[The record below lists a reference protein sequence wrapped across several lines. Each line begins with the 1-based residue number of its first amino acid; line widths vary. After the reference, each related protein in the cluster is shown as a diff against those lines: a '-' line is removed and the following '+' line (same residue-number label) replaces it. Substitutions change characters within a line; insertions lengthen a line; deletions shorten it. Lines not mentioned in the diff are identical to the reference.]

1 MSELVY
7 AELLLERKEK
17 EPSLKEVT
25 QAVILAKNSRGLCLD
40 INKAYEGYVSLNE
53 LGRKDVS
60 EYEVGQKLDV
70 FVINKQIDG
79 FYKLSIKDVENA
91 QKWDELEKL
100 KDQNLELKITK
111 VVKSGV
117 EAEILVAGLI
127 GFIPFRYLD
136 TQHTVLS
143 DKDREKWS
151 GITLSGRIHE
161 LDKSKNKIILNN
173 RVIVEE
179 QREAKAEETLSRL
192 SLGQEIEGPIV
203 RITDFGV
210 FVDIGG
216 LDALVP
222 ASELSWRRFKKPS
235 EVAKVGDHIKA
246 KVFRIDVD
254 AKKVGLSVKQL
265 EPDPWTVVPEDIKI
279 GSKVS
284 GRVVTHAE
292 FGAFV
297 EVMPGVEALLHKSNM
312 KDDLMP
318 EIDQEVKA
326 IVVNLDLTKRR
337 MGISNTFEEESGAED
352 NQGETSQHDQGS
364 QNQDENDQE
373 NQEAIKIEEPT
384 KETLATNVNLAAEQP
399 KEDTTDKGDTESKE
413 LEYVK

>member
-1 MSELVY
+1 MSNLVY

-17 EPSLKEVT
+17 EPTVKEIT
-25 QAVILAKNSRGLCLD
+25 QAVVLSKNSRGLCLD
-40 INKAYEGYVSLNE
+40 INKTYEGYVSLNE

-60 EYEVGQKLDV
+60 EYEIGQKLDV
-70 FVINKQIDG
+70 FIIGKQPDG
-79 FYKLSIKDVENA
+79 FYKLSIKDVEDA

-111 VVKSGV
+111 LVKSGV
-117 EAEILVAGLI
+117 EAEILVAGLV

-136 TQHTVLS
+136 TQHTELAN
-143 DKDREKWS
+143 KEREKWA
-151 GITLSGRIHE
+151 GITLSGRVHE

-173 RVIVEE
+173 RVIIEE
-179 QREAKAEETLSRL
+179 QREAKAEETLSRI

-235 EVAKVGDHIKA
+235 EVAKVGDHIKT

-265 EPDPWTVVPEDIKI
+265 EPDPWTVIPEELKV
-279 GSKVS
+279 GSNVS
-284 GRVVTHAE
+284 GKVVTHAE

-312 KDDLMP
+312 KDGIVP
-318 EIDQEVKA
+318 EIEQEVQA
-326 IVVNLDLTKRR
+326 VVVNLDLTKRR
-337 MGISNTFEEESGAED
+337 MGISNSFDEEQSKDGNNDQA
-352 NQGETSQHDQGS
+352 NQDQ
-364 QNQDENDQE
+364 QNSKDQENAKDENDQ
-373 NQEAIKIEEPT
+373 APIKVEEPV
-384 KETLATNVNLAAEQP
+384 KEALAENVNLS
-399 KEDTTDKGDTESKE
+399 TTEEGSSESKE